1 MNSWGIIG
9 IGRIGLSMARN
20 MSSKGIS
27 LSLYDKSFEEKQDVL
42 FKGKNLYTE
51 LNKASFFKDIL
62 RFVESIEKPRKVL
75 ILVPSGKPT
84 DNVIGK
90 LLQILDE
97 GDIIIDAGNTNPIVS
112 FNNKLK
118 VQKNKMLYLGIG
130 VSGGVQGVLDGP
142 SIMIGGDNVAFNQVK
157 DDLSLIT
164 SKSIDNSKSYDLFG
178 DSNQGHFV
186 KMVHNGIEYVEMQ
199 LIASIYKL
207 LISSNNYKNQE
218 IAEIFDEWNK
228 TELKSYLLE
237 ISIKQILERTDD
249 NYLIEKIDDEAK
261 DNGTGRWMLNYG
273 IELGIPLSMLASA
286 MDTRFISRFKSFRKE
301 ISKMTKQ
308 SSNNYTIDIKSLK
321 IAYQFCRHINFIQAF
336 CLINAANKN
345 YDWTISVSKALNVWS
360 NGSIIKSSQINDLF
374 LNYSVENILSDK
386 KIIKDLNDYKP
397 EIINVILISLK
408 NDISI
413 PCFSEAL
420 NYFNSISNNSLST
433 KMIQAQRN
441 FFGSHPIKIN
451 KKY

>member
-42 FKGKNLYTE
+42 FKEKNLHTE

-118 VQKNKMLYLGIG
+118 IQKNKMLYLGIG
-130 VSGGVQGVLDGP
+130 VSGGVQGVLEGP

-164 SKSIDNSKSYDLFG
+164 SKSIDNSNSYDLFG

-273 IELGIPLSMLASA
+273 IELGIPLSMLSSA

-360 NGSIIKSSQINDLF
+360 NGSIIKSSQINDFF

-451 KKY
+451 

>member
-42 FKGKNLYTE
+42 FKGKNLHTE

-84 DNVIGK
+84 DKVIGK

-360 NGSIIKSSQINDLF
+360 NGSIIKSSQINDFF

-451 KKY
+451 

>member
-42 FKGKNLYTE
+42 FKGKNLHTE

-118 VQKNKMLYLGIG
+118 IQKNKMLYLGIG

-164 SKSIDNSKSYDLFG
+164 SKSIDNSKSYNLFG

-451 KKY
+451 

>member
-42 FKGKNLYTE
+42 FKGKNLHTE

-218 IAEIFDEWNK
+218 IAEIFHKWNK

-273 IELGIPLSMLASA
+273 IELGIPLSMLSSA

-345 YDWTISVSKALNVWS
+345 YDWNISVSKALNVWS

-441 FFGSHPIKIN
+441 FFGCHPIKIN
-451 KKY
+451 

>member
-42 FKGKNLYTE
+42 FKGKNLHTE

-118 VQKNKMLYLGIG
+118 IQKNKMLYLGIG

-164 SKSIDNSKSYDLFG
+164 SKSVDNSKSYDLFG

-286 MDTRFISRFKSFRKE
+286 MDTRFISRFKSLRKE

-345 YDWTISVSKALNVWS
+345 YDWNISVSKALNVWS

-451 KKY
+451 

>member
-42 FKGKNLYTE
+42 FNGKNLYTE

-118 VQKNKMLYLGIG
+118 IQKNKMLYLGIG

-218 IAEIFDEWNK
+218 IAEIFHKWNK

-273 IELGIPLSMLASA
+273 IELGIPLSMLSSA

-345 YDWTISVSKALNVWS
+345 YDWNISVSKALNVWS

-451 KKY
+451 

>member
-9 IGRIGLSMARN
+9 IGRIGLSNDRN

-27 LSLYDKSFEEKQDVL
+27 LSHYDKSFEEKQDLL
-42 FKGKNLYTE
+42 FKGKNLHTE

-62 RFVESIEKPRKVL
+62 GFVESIEKPRKVL

-273 IELGIPLSMLASA
+273 IELGIPLSMLSSA
-286 MDTRFISRFKSFRKE
+286 MDTRFISRLKSFRKE

-345 YDWTISVSKALNVWS
+345 YDWNISVSKALNVWS

-451 KKY
+451 

>member
-42 FKGKNLYTE
+42 FKGKNLHTE

-118 VQKNKMLYLGIG
+118 IQKNKMLYLGIG

-207 LISSNNYKNQE
+207 LICSNNYKNQE

-273 IELGIPLSMLASA
+273 IELGIPLSMLSSA

-345 YDWTISVSKALNVWS
+345 YDWNISVSKALNVWS

-451 KKY
+451 

>member
-27 LSLYDKSFEEKQDVL
+27 LSLYDKSFDEKQDVL

-118 VQKNKMLYLGIG
+118 IQKNKMLYLGIG

-186 KMVHNGIEYVEMQ
+186 KMFHNGIEYVEMQ

-345 YDWTISVSKALNVWS
+345 YDWNISVSKALNVWS
-360 NGSIIKSSQINDLF
+360 NGSIIKSSQINDFF

-451 KKY
+451 

>member
-42 FKGKNLYTE
+42 FKGKNLHTE

-164 SKSIDNSKSYDLFG
+164 SKSIDNSNSYDLFG

-386 KIIKDLNDYKP
+386 KIIKDLNNYKP

-451 KKY
+451 

>member
-20 MSSKGIS
+20 MCSKGIS

-42 FKGKNLYTE
+42 FKGKNLHIE

-118 VQKNKMLYLGIG
+118 IQKNKMLYLGIG
-130 VSGGVQGVLDGP
+130 VSGGVQGVLEGP

-164 SKSIDNSKSYDLFG
+164 SKSIDNSNSYDLFG

-273 IELGIPLSMLASA
+273 IELGIPLSMLSSA

-345 YDWTISVSKALNVWS
+345 YDWNISVSKALNVWS

-386 KIIKDLNDYKP
+386 KIIKDLNNYKP

-451 KKY
+451 

>member
-273 IELGIPLSMLASA
+273 IELGIPLSMLSSA

-345 YDWTISVSKALNVWS
+345 YDWNISVSKALNVWS

-451 KKY
+451 

>member
-42 FKGKNLYTE
+42 FKGKNLHTE

-75 ILVPSGKPT
+75 ILVPSGKPS

-321 IAYQFCRHINFIQAF
+321 IAYQFCRYINFIQAF

-345 YDWTISVSKALNVWS
+345 YDWNISVSKALNVWS

-451 KKY
+451 

>member
-42 FKGKNLYTE
+42 FKGKNLHTE
-51 LNKASFFKDIL
+51 LNKGSFFKDIL

-273 IELGIPLSMLASA
+273 IELGIPLSMLSSA

-345 YDWTISVSKALNVWS
+345 YDWNISVSKALNVWS

-451 KKY
+451 

>member
-42 FKGKNLYTE
+42 FKGKNLHTE

-118 VQKNKMLYLGIG
+118 IQKNKMLYLGIG

-360 NGSIIKSSQINDLF
+360 NGSIVKSSQINDLF
-374 LNYSVENILSDK
+374 LNYSVENILLDK

-451 KKY
+451 

>member
-62 RFVESIEKPRKVL
+62 RFVESVEKPRKVL

-218 IAEIFDEWNK
+218 IAEIFHKWNK

-345 YDWTISVSKALNVWS
+345 YDWNISVSKALNVWS

-451 KKY
+451 

>member
-42 FKGKNLYTE
+42 FKGKNLHTE

-218 IAEIFDEWNK
+218 IAEIFHKWNK

-345 YDWTISVSKALNVWS
+345 YDWNISVSKALNVWS

-451 KKY
+451 

>member
-42 FKGKNLYTE
+42 FKGKNLHTE

-118 VQKNKMLYLGIG
+118 IQKNKMLYLGIG

-451 KKY
+451 

>member
-164 SKSIDNSKSYDLFG
+164 SKSIDNSNSYDLFG

-261 DNGTGRWMLNYG
+261 DNGTGRWMVNYG

-451 KKY
+451 

>member
-42 FKGKNLYTE
+42 FKGKNLHTE

-75 ILVPSGKPT
+75 ILVPSGKPS

-118 VQKNKMLYLGIG
+118 IQKNKMLYLGIG

-273 IELGIPLSMLASA
+273 IELGIPLSMLSSA

-345 YDWTISVSKALNVWS
+345 YDWNISVSKALNVWS

-451 KKY
+451 

>member
-42 FKGKNLYTE
+42 FKGKNLHTE

-237 ISIKQILERTDD
+237 ISIKQILEKTDD

-273 IELGIPLSMLASA
+273 IELGIPLSMLSSA

-345 YDWTISVSKALNVWS
+345 YDWNISVSKALNVWS
-360 NGSIIKSSQINDLF
+360 NGSIVKSSQINDLF
-374 LNYSVENILSDK
+374 LNYSVENILFRSF
-386 KIIKDLNDYKP
+386 
-397 EIINVILISLK
+397 ISL
-408 NDISI
+408 
-413 PCFSEAL
+413 
-420 NYFNSISNNSLST
+420 
-433 KMIQAQRN
+433 
-441 FFGSHPIKIN
+441 FFFK
-451 KKY
+451 

>member
-42 FKGKNLYTE
+42 FKEKNLYTE

-118 VQKNKMLYLGIG
+118 IQKNKMLYLGIG

-273 IELGIPLSMLASA
+273 IELGIPLSMLSSA

-345 YDWTISVSKALNVWS
+345 YDWNISVSKALNVWS

-451 KKY
+451 

>member
-42 FKGKNLYTE
+42 FKGKNLHTE

-273 IELGIPLSMLASA
+273 IELGIPLSMLSSA

-345 YDWTISVSKALNVWS
+345 YDWNISVSKALNVWS
-360 NGSIIKSSQINDLF
+360 NGSIIKSSQINDFF

-451 KKY
+451 

>member
-286 MDTRFISRFKSFRKE
+286 MDTRFISRFKIFRKE

-360 NGSIIKSSQINDLF
+360 NGSIIKSSQINDFF

-451 KKY
+451 

>member
-20 MSSKGIS
+20 MCSKGIS

-42 FKGKNLYTE
+42 FKGKNLHTE

-118 VQKNKMLYLGIG
+118 IQKNKMLYLGIG
-130 VSGGVQGVLDGP
+130 VSGGVQGVLEGP

-164 SKSIDNSKSYDLFG
+164 SKSIDNSNSYDLFG

-451 KKY
+451 

>member
-42 FKGKNLYTE
+42 FKGKNLHTE

-218 IAEIFDEWNK
+218 IAEIFHKWNK

-451 KKY
+451 

>member
-42 FKGKNLYTE
+42 FKGKNLHTE

-164 SKSIDNSKSYDLFG
+164 SKSIDNSNSYDLFG

-273 IELGIPLSMLASA
+273 IELGIPLSMLSSA

-451 KKY
+451 

>member
-42 FKGKNLYTE
+42 FKGKNLHTE

-164 SKSIDNSKSYDLFG
+164 SKSIDNSNSYDLFG

-345 YDWTISVSKALNVWS
+345 YDWNISVSKALNVWS

-441 FFGSHPIKIN
+441 FFGCHPIKIN
-451 KKY
+451 

>member
-42 FKGKNLYTE
+42 FKGKNLHTE

-237 ISIKQILERTDD
+237 ISIKQILEKTDD

-273 IELGIPLSMLASA
+273 IELGIPLSMLSSA

-345 YDWTISVSKALNVWS
+345 YDWNISVSKALNVWS

-451 KKY
+451 

>member
-42 FKGKNLYTE
+42 FKGKNLHTE

-118 VQKNKMLYLGIG
+118 IQKNKMLYLGIG

-164 SKSIDNSKSYDLFG
+164 SKSIDNSNSYDLFG

-451 KKY
+451 

>member
-360 NGSIIKSSQINDLF
+360 NGSIIKSSQINDFF

-451 KKY
+451 

>member
-42 FKGKNLYTE
+42 FKGKNLHTE

-218 IAEIFDEWNK
+218 IAEIFHKWNK

-345 YDWTISVSKALNVWS
+345 YDWNISVSKALNVWS

-397 EIINVILISLK
+397 ELINVILISLK

-451 KKY
+451 

>member
-42 FKGKNLYTE
+42 FNGKNLYTE

-118 VQKNKMLYLGIG
+118 IQKNKMLYLGIG

-237 ISIKQILERTDD
+237 ISIKQILEKTDD

-273 IELGIPLSMLASA
+273 IELGIPLSMLSSA

-345 YDWTISVSKALNVWS
+345 YDWNISVSKALNVWS

-451 KKY
+451 

>member
-42 FKGKNLYTE
+42 FKGKNLHTE

-286 MDTRFISRFKSFRKE
+286 MDARFISRFKSFRKE

-345 YDWTISVSKALNVWS
+345 YDWNISVSKALNVWS

-451 KKY
+451 

>member
-42 FKGKNLYTE
+42 FKGKNLHTE

-90 LLQILDE
+90 LLQILDK

-345 YDWTISVSKALNVWS
+345 YDWNISVSKALNVWS

-451 KKY
+451 

>member
-42 FKGKNLYTE
+42 FKGKNLHTE

-75 ILVPSGKPT
+75 ILVPSGKPS

-273 IELGIPLSMLASA
+273 IELGIPLSMLSSA

-345 YDWTISVSKALNVWS
+345 YDWNISVSKALNVWS

-451 KKY
+451 